1 MNTNIAH
8 QRPALSP
15 GLASLGAKESITKA
29 VQLIIGSLVSSH
41 PYPGHACLLRVL
53 VIPLTIVISQV
64 SDHEAA

>member
-8 QRPALSP
+8 QRPVLSP

-41 PYPGHACLLRVL
+41 PYPGPRVYYASA
-53 VIPLTIVISQV
+53 IVILQV
-64 SDHEAA
+64 PDHEAA

>member
-41 PYPGHACLLRVL
+41 P
-53 VIPLTIVISQV
+53 
-64 SDHEAA
+64 

>member
-1 MNTNIAH
+1 MNTNVAH

-41 PYPGHACLLRVL
+41 PYPGPACLLRVRHCNTAG
-53 VIPLTIVISQV
+53 P
-64 SDHEAA
+64 